1 MYKMYQLSHLKK
13 KKEETEGWK
22 MGTLPLLGMVLHI
35 SRPGTLETEA
45 EELSLL
51 SFHNIHAKVD
61 RTKTGNETV
70 LKQITKEELHSSL
83 PSKSSFDNIGCNPRF
98 SC

>member
-1 MYKMYQLSHLKK
+1 
-13 KKEETEGWK
+13 

-51 SFHNIHAKVD
+51 SFPNIHEKVD
-61 RTKTGNETV
+61 RTKTGNKTA

-83 PSKSSFDNIGCNPRF
+83 PSMSSFDNIGCNPRF